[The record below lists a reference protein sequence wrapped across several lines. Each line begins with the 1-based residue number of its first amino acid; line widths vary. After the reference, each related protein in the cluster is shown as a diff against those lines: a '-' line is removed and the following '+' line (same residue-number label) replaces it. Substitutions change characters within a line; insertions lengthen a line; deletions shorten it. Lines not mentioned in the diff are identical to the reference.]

1 MQKTAETSMSKRGI
15 SIIETVIA
23 LMIFSICIGGFCGV
37 VMQARQLSDQARAQ
51 YTAVNMA
58 KNRFERARSFDF
70 DQLHLFHESQVV
82 VDHDGQPSANGN
94 YRRTTT
100 VSNVNNRLKEMT
112 VNIEIKNRIST
123 EFRPGENLRMYF
135 ADYVELQE

>member
-1 MQKTAETSMSKRGI
+1 MRRTAELSMRKHGV
-15 SIIETVIA
+15 SIIETLIA
-23 LMIFSICIGGFCGV
+23 LMIFAICIGGFCGV

-70 DQLHLFHESQVV
+70 DQLHLFHENQVV
-82 VDHDGQPSANGN
+82 VDHEGQPSSKGN

-100 VSNVNNRLKEMT
+100 VSNVNDRLKEMT
-112 VNIEIKNRIST
+112 VKIEIKNRHST
-123 EFRPGENLRMYF
+123 KFIAREELRMYF
-135 ADYVELQE
+135 ADYVELPE

>member
-1 MQKTAETSMSKRGI
+1 MRKRGI
-15 SIIETVIA
+15 SIIETVVA

-37 VMQARQLSDQARAQ
+37 VMQARQLSDQARDQ

-70 DQLHLFHESQVV
+70 DQLHLFRESQVV
-82 VDHDGQPSANGN
+82 VDHEGQPKQYGN

-100 VSNVNNRLKEMT
+100 VSNVNERLKEMT
-112 VNIEIKNRIST
+112 VTIEIKDRHT
-123 EFRPGENLRMYF
+123 THFRPGENLRMYF
-135 ADYVELQE
+135 ADYVELPE